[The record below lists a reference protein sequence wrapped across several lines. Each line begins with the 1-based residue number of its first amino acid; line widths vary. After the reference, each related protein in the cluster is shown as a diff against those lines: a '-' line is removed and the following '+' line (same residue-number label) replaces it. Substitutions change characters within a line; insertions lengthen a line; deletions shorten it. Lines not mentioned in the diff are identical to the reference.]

1 MNILITGTSSGF
13 GRKAVETLA
22 GKGHTV
28 VASMR
33 GVGAKNAKAARS
45 IESWA
50 KENNAKA
57 FVVELD
63 VADDA
68 SVDKGV
74 LKKQAAS
81 MLSSTTPALPTWVCW
96 RLSASRRPGKF

>member
-33 GVGAKNAKAARS
+33 GVGGKNAEAAKS
-45 IESWA
+45 IES
-50 KENNAKA
+50 
-57 FVVELD
+57 
-63 VADDA
+63 
-68 SVDKGV
+68 
-74 LKKQAAS
+74 
-81 MLSSTTPALPTWVCW
+81 
-96 RLSASRRPGKF
+96 

>member
-1 MNILITGTSSGF
+1 MNILVTGTSSGF

-33 GVGAKNAKAARS
+33 GVGGKNAEAAKS

-50 KENNAKA
+50 KDNNAKV
-57 FVVELD
+57 FVVELLLIR
-63 VADDA
+63 
-68 SVDKGV
+68 K
-74 LKKQAAS
+74 
-81 MLSSTTPALPTWVCW
+81 
-96 RLSASRRPGKF
+96 RPGNPPYLTLSISAIVPA